1 MENNEIINLLGGTSK
16 VSRLCGVSP
25 ASVSQWRKKGIPKDR
40 LIFVA
45 ALIEKLSEGKYTRKQ
60 MFPESWQDI
69 WIELR

>member
-16 VSRLCGVSP
+16 VSRMCGVT
-25 ASVSQWRKKGIPKDR
+25 AAAVCQWRKKGIPKDR

-60 MFPESWQDI
+60 MFPDSWRDI

>member
-16 VSRLCGVSP
+16 VSRMCGVT
-25 ASVSQWRKKGIPKDR
+25 AAAVCQWRKKGIPKDR

-45 ALIEKLSEGKYTRKQ
+45 ALIERLSEGKYTRKQ
-60 MFPESWQDI
+60 MFPETWQDI

>member
-16 VSRLCGVSP
+16 VSRMCSVSP

-60 MFPESWQDI
+60 MFPNSWQDI

>member
-45 ALIEKLSEGKYTRKQ
+45 ALIERLSEGKYTRKQ

>member
-16 VSRLCGVSP
+16 VSKLCGVSP
-25 ASVSQWRKKGIPKDR
+25 AAVCQWRKNGIPKDR

-45 ALIEKLSEGKYTRKQ
+45 ALIEKLSEGKWTRKQ

>member
-16 VSRLCGVSP
+16 VSKLCSVSP
-25 ASVSQWRKKGIPKDR
+25 AAVCQWRKNGIPKDR

-45 ALIEKLSEGKYTRKQ
+45 ALIERLSEGKYTRKQ
-60 MFPESWQDI
+60 MFPDSWQDI

>member
-1 MENNEIINLLGGTSK
+1 MENNEIITILGGTGK
-16 VSRLCGVSP
+16 VAKLCNVSP
-25 ASVSQWRKKGIPKDR
+25 PAVAQWRKNGIPKDR

-60 MFPESWQDI
+60 MFPETWQDI

>member
-45 ALIEKLSEGKYTRKQ
+45 ALIERLSEGKYTRKL

>member
-16 VSRLCGVSP
+16 VSRMCGVT
-25 ASVSQWRKKGIPKDR
+25 AAAVCQWRKKGIPKDR

-45 ALIEKLSEGKYTRKQ
+45 ALIERLSEGKYTRKQ
-60 MFPESWQDI
+60 MFPDSWQDI

>member
-60 MFPESWQDI
+60 MFPNSWQDI

>member
-16 VSRLCGVSP
+16 VSRLCNVSP
-25 ASVSQWRKKGIPKDR
+25 AAVCQWRKKGIPKDR

-45 ALIEKLSEGKYTRKQ
+45 ALIERLSEGKYTRKQ

>member
-16 VSRLCGVSP
+16 VSRMCGVT
-25 ASVSQWRKKGIPKDR
+25 AAAVCQWRKKGIPKDR

-45 ALIEKLSEGKYTRKQ
+45 ALIERLSEGKYTRKQ
-60 MFPESWQDI
+60 MFPNSWQDI

>member
-45 ALIEKLSEGKYTRKQ
+45 ALIERLSEGKYTRKQ
-60 MFPESWQDI
+60 MFPNTWQDI

>member
-16 VSRLCGVSP
+16 VSRMCGVSP
-25 ASVSQWRKKGIPKDR
+25 SAICQWRKKGIPQDR

-45 ALIEKLSEGKYTRKQ
+45 ATLEQLSDGKYTRKQ
-60 MFPESWQDI
+60 MFPNSWQDI

>member
-16 VSRLCGVSP
+16 VSRMCGVT
-25 ASVSQWRKKGIPKDR
+25 AAAVCQWRKKGIPKDR

-45 ALIEKLSEGKYTRKQ
+45 ALIERLSEGRYTRKQ
-60 MFPESWQDI
+60 MFPETWQDI

>member
-16 VSRLCGVSP
+16 VSRMCGVT
-25 ASVSQWRKKGIPKDR
+25 AAAVCQWRKKGIPKDR

-45 ALIEKLSEGKYTRKQ
+45 ALIERLSEGKYTRKQ

-69 WIELR
+69 WVELR

>member
-16 VSRLCGVSP
+16 VSRMCGVT
-25 ASVSQWRKKGIPKDR
+25 AAAVCQWRKKGIPKDR

-45 ALIEKLSEGKYTRKQ
+45 ALIERLSEGKYTRKQ

>member
-1 MENNEIINLLGGTSK
+1 MEKNEIITLLGGTGK
-16 VSRLCGVSP
+16 VARLCGVSP

-45 ALIEKLSEGKYTRKQ
+45 ALIERLSEGKYTRKQ

>member
-60 MFPESWQDI
+60 MFPDSWQDI

>member
-45 ALIEKLSEGKYTRKQ
+45 ALIERLSEGKYTRKQ
-60 MFPESWQDI
+60 MFPDSWQDI

>member
-16 VSRLCGVSP
+16 VSRMCSVSP
-25 ASVSQWRKKGIPKDR
+25 AAVCQWRKKGIPKDR

-45 ALIEKLSEGKYTRKQ
+45 ALIERLSEGKYTRKQ
-60 MFPESWQDI
+60 MFPDSWQDI

>member
-16 VSRLCGVSP
+16 VSRMCGVT
-25 ASVSQWRKKGIPKDR
+25 AAAVCQWRKKGIPKDR

-45 ALIEKLSEGKYTRKQ
+45 ALIERLSEGKYTRKQ
-60 MFPESWQDI
+60 MFPNTWQDI